1 MGKKET
7 GKRPV
12 TKTAKKKTTTK
23 KKTKGKKKTTK
34 KAPAKKTT
42 AKKAPAKK
50 TPAKKTAT
58 KKTPDKDIIDI
69 TIQITA
75 LETMSLGELQ
85 TRYQE
90 LYGEMTRSRNKGYLK
105 KRLAS
110 RIKKLAEKK
119 AAKAKGVSLKPQEE
133 KPTAKKGRADKPRD
147 PRLPDPGT
155 VIIKKYKGVTHE
167 VKVLD
172 QGFEHQGTYYKS
184 LSRLAKEIT
193 GSIWNGF
200 LFFGLIKRPA
210 RAGKDAA

>member
-1 MGKKET
+1 MGKKKET
-7 GKRPV
+7 RKRLG
-12 TKTAKKKTTTK
+12 TKTAK

-34 KAPAKKTT
+34 KAPAKKT
-42 AKKAPAKK
+42 
-50 TPAKKTAT
+50 
-58 KKTPDKDIIDI
+58 PDKNIMDI

-85 TRYQE
+85 ARYQE

-105 KRLAS
+105 KRLAG
-110 RIKKLAEKK
+110 RIQRLAEKK
-119 AAKAKGVSLKPQEE
+119 ATKTKIAYQKPKE
-133 KPTAKKGRADKPRD
+133 KKPPAKKARTDKPRD

-155 VIIKKYKGVTHE
+155 VIIKEYKDVTHE
-167 VKVLD
+167 VKVLNR
-172 QGFEHQGTYYKS
+172 GFEHQGTYYKS

-210 RAGKDAA
+210 QVKEGAGR